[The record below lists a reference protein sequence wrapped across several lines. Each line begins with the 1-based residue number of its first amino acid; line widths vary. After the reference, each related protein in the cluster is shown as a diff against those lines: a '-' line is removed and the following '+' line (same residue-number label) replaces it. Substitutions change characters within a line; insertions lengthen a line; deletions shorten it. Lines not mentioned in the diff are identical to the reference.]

1 MKNLMSRSC
10 LGVLTWVLLT
20 ALALAAGPTDQE
32 LLKSLPEAELAL
44 KDTLD
49 RWGLPFSDQLR
60 RFQQAQQ
67 SWLDLLGADA
77 PKDFMLG
84 TQHGLEKIPKN
95 KYWFK
100 GTYGNRVHLQ
110 AARNESESFQVAV
123 LPAIGKQL
131 GRVTLVSG
139 SLQQEKGT
147 GVIPAA
153 AFTIY
158 RVGYVQTVP
167 PQYPVLYVGPWPD
180 VLLPNGPLDVARTD
194 LGLFWVDVKVP
205 RDAASGAYHGQLT
218 LEADGHRVPV
228 QVALKVHSFALPDRV
243 PFPIAVWT
251 GATWPPGQKMS
262 PEDYRRTLAMF
273 LEHGLDPISVG
284 KEGVVLDKL
293 DLAAFDEDIEFC
305 LARGLQRFEIPNSVK
320 DPEKLRPL
328 VEHLRQKG
336 WLDKALVYSSHDE
349 PTEDTL
355 RESNIPFYRQMKKL
369 YPDLQVY
376 LASQYY
382 QEIDQACDIWMSDV
396 STALG
401 AGFAAEHRGGSELW
415 FYYCHLPIHVD
426 FCRPLVHAPN
436 MQIDNEAIE
445 HRLAPWLAWKYQ
457 TPGMFIWAGNRSWTS
472 QEGDSADWEKTGWR
486 LSDKLATFPFGGI
499 HNGNGFLLYPGPH
512 PSIRLKV
519 LRDGVEDYGYLMELN
534 KRRLR
539 AAGPEKPL
547 QESDAALA
555 VPPAV
560 LVDAH
565 YFNRDPDGLL
575 QTRDAIARLIETLA
589 E

>member
-49 RWGLPFSDQLR
+49 HWGLPFSDQLR

-251 GATWPPGQKMS
+251 GATWPPPGDRSCRRGSTGPAGTRSVWSTTARCAASAWPGRVGWGTRSARCSQTTPRS
-262 PEDYRRTLAMF
+262 PSASGPGSPAASPARRCSSTCPSAMRRRWRS
-273 LEHGLDPISVG
+273 P
-284 KEGVVLDKL
+284 
-293 DLAAFDEDIEFC
+293 AATTC
-305 LARGLQRFEIPNSVK
+305 TRCS
-320 DPEKLRPL
+320 
-328 VEHLRQKG
+328 
-336 WLDKALVYSSHDE
+336 
-349 PTEDTL
+349 
-355 RESNIPFYRQMKKL
+355 
-369 YPDLQVY
+369 
-376 LASQYY
+376 
-382 QEIDQACDIWMSDV
+382 
-396 STALG
+396 
-401 AGFAAEHRGGSELW
+401 AA
-415 FYYCHLPIHVD
+415 
-426 FCRPLVHAPN
+426 
-436 MQIDNEAIE
+436 
-445 HRLAPWLAWKYQ
+445 
-457 TPGMFIWAGNRSWTS
+457 
-472 QEGDSADWEKTGWR
+472 
-486 LSDKLATFPFGGI
+486 
-499 HNGNGFLLYPGPH
+499 
-512 PSIRLKV
+512 
-519 LRDGVEDYGYLMELN
+519 
-534 KRRLR
+534 
-539 AAGPEKPL
+539 
-547 QESDAALA
+547 
-555 VPPAV
+555 PA
-560 LVDAH
+560 
-565 YFNRDPDGLL
+565 
-575 QTRDAIARLIETLA
+575 
-589 E
+589 